1 MTTNSVKEK
10 DVRTAIRYRFKEL
23 IAEAYSKQSMLS
35 IELMHKIIQRAK
47 KELEEHFED
56 LLFKPEYE
64 FTEHEFTE
72 HEIKLSYWFEGNF
85 NSIEVLI

>member
-1 MTTNSVKEK
+1 MKHITEKE
-10 DVRTAIRYRFKEL
+10 VRTAIRYRFKEL

-64 FTEHEFTE
+64 FTEHE
-72 HEIKLSYWFEGNF
+72 IKLSYWFEGGF
-85 NSIEVLI
+85 NNMEILI